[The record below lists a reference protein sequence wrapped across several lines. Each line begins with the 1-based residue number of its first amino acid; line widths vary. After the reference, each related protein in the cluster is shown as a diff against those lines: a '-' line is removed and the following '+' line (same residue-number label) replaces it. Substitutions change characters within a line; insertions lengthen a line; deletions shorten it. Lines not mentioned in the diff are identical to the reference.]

1 MAHSNISNNKRKSNN
16 NKQKLGLQRRNGIAG
31 LKISGTD
38 QAETPVARRKMVSTL
53 THSTREVANHF
64 LQWREKLK
72 NSLIGHNGGP
82 K

>member
-1 MAHSNISNNKRKSNN
+1 MAHTNIINNKRKTNK
-16 NKQKLGLQRRNGIAG
+16 KQKLGLLRRNGVAG

-38 QAETPVARRKMVSTL
+38 QAETPVAKRKMVSTL

-72 NSLIGHNGGP
+72 KSMIGHNGGP

>member
-1 MAHSNISNNKRKSNN
+1 MAHTNNSNNKRKSN
-16 NKQKLGLQRRNGIAG
+16 KKPKLGLLRRNGVAE

-38 QAETPVARRKMVSTL
+38 QAETPVAKRKMVSTL

-72 NSLIGHNGGP
+72 KSMIGHNGGP

>member
-1 MAHSNISNNKRKSNN
+1 MAHTDISNNKRKTNK
-16 NKQKLGLQRRNGIAG
+16 KQKLGLLRRNGVAG

-38 QAETPVARRKMVSTL
+38 QAETPVAKRKMVSTL

-64 LQWREKLK
+64 LQWREKLTK
-72 NSLIGHNGGP
+72 SMIGHNGGP

>member
-1 MAHSNISNNKRKSNN
+1 MAHTNISINKRKTNK
-16 NKQKLGLQRRNGIAG
+16 KQKLGLLRRNGVAG

-38 QAETPVARRKMVSTL
+38 QAETPVAKRKMVSTL

-72 NSLIGHNGGP
+72 KSMIGHNGGP